1 MLAIALK
8 SDTLL
13 DMKTKYNL
21 EVFEN
26 NKWVSL
32 FACSLFDATEIA
44 KLYRDAKKY
53 DPKGIYQI
61 VEILV

>member
-1 MLAIALK
+1 
-8 SDTLL
+8 
-13 DMKTKYNL
+13 MKIRYSL

-26 NKWVSL
+26 NKWVPL
-32 FACSLFDATEIA
+32 FGCSVFDETEIA

-61 VEILV
+61 VEIFL